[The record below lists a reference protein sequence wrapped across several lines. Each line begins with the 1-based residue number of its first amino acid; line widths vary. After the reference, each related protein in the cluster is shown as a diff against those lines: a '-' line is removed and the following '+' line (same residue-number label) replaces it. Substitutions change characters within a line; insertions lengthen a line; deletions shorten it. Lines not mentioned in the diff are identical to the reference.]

1 MADEEEWTTLKGER
15 ALALWRKGRSAW
27 LSRINQNAKVTFDFS
42 DIDFSREPT
51 EDRNVSFD
59 EYQFG
64 EGEVYFWG
72 TKFGNKDL
80 TFFNARFG
88 KKRVY
93 FQKAD
98 FGRGRASFAL
108 TQFGEG
114 GVSFDEAIFGAGEV
128 SFSCAKFGE
137 RLTSFLKTQF
147 GDGQLAFEN
156 AEFGENGVSFYGARF
171 GNGDVSFE
179 NTLFGKG
186 DVSLQDTTFGTGQ
199 VSFEGARLQG
209 NLKIAPLESRKTV
222 WSFRDCSFGGR
233 TEFLLENGAEAVT
246 QFDLRGARFDSS
258 LTLRGAFGSVP
269 DFRRSKVTHHVDL
282 SEFSVTLR
290 RKPKWKWLPWLSKVA
305 EDKEDGA
312 RLRRLKEIAE
322 GAKDHQKAL
331 EFAADEN
338 RANRWIKTGKLASVL
353 DLAFSGFSNYG
364 QSIMRPILWL
374 AGVLALAMLL
384 FLILATT
391 TQADGMID
399 WAQRIGQSVKLSFS
413 NSVPFLP
420 HARDFGLTSKKALFG
435 EHPSLWVDAI
445 VAIQGI
451 LSFVFLFLIGLG
463 LRNRF
468 RL

>member
-1 MADEEEWTTLKGER
+1 MADDEEW
-15 ALALWRKGRSAW
+15 ALLNDPQVLILWRKGRSAW
-27 LSRINQNAKVTFDFS
+27 NSRIAKTPEVVIDFFNTDFS
-42 DIDFSREPT
+42 LERSGGQGINFDAHWFGKGK
-51 EDRNVSFD
+51 VSFW
-59 EYQFG
+59 E
-64 EGEVYFWG
+64 
-72 TKFGNKDL
+72 
-80 TFFNARFG
+80 ARFG
-88 KKRVY
+88 
-93 FQKAD
+93 D
-98 FGRGRASFAL
+98 GDASFDDS
-108 TQFGEG
+108 QFGDG
-114 GVSFDEAIFGAGEV
+114 GVSFRGVQFGNGRVTFNRARFGAGEILFKDIQFGSGTV
-128 SFSCAKFGE
+128 SFEMVQFGAGPI
-137 RLTSFLKTQF
+137 SFRAGQF
-147 GDGQLAFEN
+147 GDGQLSFN
-156 AEFGENGVSFYGARF
+156 YAEFGDKGVSF
-171 GNGDVSFE
+171 
-179 NTLFGKG
+179 
-186 DVSLQDTTFGTGQ
+186 QDTKFGTGE

-209 NLKIAPLESRKTV
+209 NLTIAPLESRKTI

-233 TEFLLENGAEAVT
+233 TEFLLESGAEAVT

-364 QSIMRPILWL
+364 QSIMRPVLWL
-374 AGVLALAMLL
+374 VSVFGLATLLFAIAATAPLQPDGTVDWWQRIDQSSKLAL
-384 FLILATT
+384 
-391 TQADGMID
+391 
-399 WAQRIGQSVKLSFS
+399 S
-413 NSVPFLP
+413 NSVPFLQQIRELGSLP
-420 HARDFGLTSKKALFG
+420 RKALFG
-435 EHPSLWVDAI
+435 PDPGWRFIAI
-445 VAIQGI
+445 AGLHGFI
-451 LSFVFLFLIGLG
+451 SFVFLFLIGLG